1 MVNLTDLSHKQ
12 KKEVLKTLK
21 SMNSAMV
28 KVNQKLGKKKKT
40 PKLSKKEEKEILDY
54 ADEVIEQSKN
64 RRVFK
69 WVVWAMVISILL
81 ALIIG

>member
-12 KKEVLKTLK
+12 KKELLKTLK

-28 KVNQKLGKKKKT
+28 KVNQKLAKKKKT

>member
-1 MVNLTDLSHKQ
+1 MV
-12 KKEVLKTLK
+12 
-21 SMNSAMV
+21 
-28 KVNQKLGKKKKT
+28 
-40 PKLSKKEEKEILDY
+40 KLSKKEEKEILDY

-69 WVVWAMVISILL
+69 WVVWTMVISILL